1 MKRLL
6 AITFAVLEM
15 LAAPRGN
22 AATPGESVVIVY
34 NRNEKESKEVAEYYA
49 ERRGVPKKQIV
60 GLSMPNAEEISR
72 ADYRRDLER
81 PLWRFFENEKL
92 FTTRRQ
98 TVNNTNLSQ
107 VQSFWN
113 VVQSPI
119 RYVVLSYGVPLR
131 IQNDP
136 SIEEAIAPQ
145 INEALRKNT
154 AAVENELALL
164 PLFDLKL
171 PIVGW
176 MNNQLYRATNGAVFH
191 PTNGVLMVARL
202 DGPSPAIA
210 RSLVDKAIAAETNG
224 LWGRV
229 YIDSRNI
236 RDGAYKPGDDWMRFA
251 ATVSKEIGFETI
263 HDERPETFPV
273 SFPMSA
279 IAFYA
284 GWYDT
289 HASGPFTR
297 AVVEFMPG
305 AFAYHL
311 HSGSGTTVRDPS
323 RHWVAPL
330 LAAGATCT
338 MGSVDEPYLIGT
350 PDIGVFFANF
360 FGRGMTFGEAA
371 YSSMLQYSW
380 MTTVVGDPLYRPFR
394 EDAMKQIQETIRD
407 KKPGAE
413 WAVLRLVNRVADSG
427 KPLIEVTA
435 MLEADPFLANSAV
448 LLEKLGDLYQQL
460 GKPSSS
466 IDAWQRALKQ
476 NPSLQQT
483 IRLKLGL
490 VAKLTEAARTDEAVE
505 AYGDFLKGFPDYVDR
520 LTVLRQAKPLADK
533 AGKKDLASAWQK
545 EIDKLAPP
553 PPPAP
558 VTNAAPAAP
567 AKKK

>member
-1 MKRLL
+1 MKHLLLL
-6 AITFAVLEM
+6 AFALSGL
-15 LAAPRGN
+15 LAAPKAN

-34 NRNEKESKEVAEYYA
+34 NRNVKESKEIADHYA
-49 ERRGVPKKQIV
+49 ARRGVPAKQIL
-60 GLSMPNAEEISR
+60 GLSLPAGEDISR
-72 ADYRRDLER
+72 ADFRRDLER
-81 PLWRFFENEKL
+81 PLWRFLENEKL
-92 FTTRRQ
+92 FVTRRQ
-98 TVNNTNLSQ
+98 PVNNTN
-107 VQSFWN
+107 VAATSFWM
-113 VVQSPI
+113 VSQTPI
-119 RYVVLSYGVPLR
+119 RYLVLSYGVPLR
-131 IQNDP
+131 IMSDP
-136 SIEEAIAPQ
+136 SIEEPFAAT

-154 AAVENELALL
+154 AAVDNELALL

-176 MNNQLYRATNGAVFH
+176 VNNQLYRATNGALFH
-191 PTNGVLMVARL
+191 PTNGVLMTARL

-210 RSLVDKAIAAETNG
+210 RSLVDKAILAESNG

-263 HDERPETFPV
+263 HDENPGTFPV

-279 IAFYA
+279 IAFYG
-284 GWYDT
+284 GWYD
-289 HASGPFTR
+289 AGVSGPFTR
-297 AVVEFMPG
+297 AVVEFVPG

-311 HSGSGTTVRDPS
+311 HSGSAVTVRDAS

-338 MGSVDEPYLIGT
+338 MGSVDEPYLPGT
-350 PDIGVFFANF
+350 PDVGVVFANF

-371 YSSMLQYSW
+371 YSSMLQYGW
-380 MTTVVGDPLYRPFR
+380 MTTVVGDPLYRPFPG
-394 EDAMKQIQETIRD
+394 DAMVQIRETIRD
-407 KKPGAE
+407 KKTGAD
-413 WAVLRLVNRVADSG
+413 WAVLRMANLMLESG
-427 KPLIEVTA
+427 KPALEITG
-435 MLEADPFLANSAV
+435 MLEAEPLLTNSPV
-448 LLEKLGDLYQQL
+448 LLEKLGDLYQQV

-466 IDAWQRALKQ
+466 VDAWERALKQ
-476 NPSLQQT
+476 NPSLQQS

-490 VAKLTEAARTDEAVE
+490 AAKLSAAARDAEAVE
-505 AYGDFLKGFPDYVDR
+505 TYADFLKNFPDYVDR
-520 LTVLRQAKPLADK
+520 LGILRTAQPLADK

-558 VTNAAPAAP
+558 TTNAAPAAP
-567 AKKK
+567 AKK

>member
-1 MKRLL
+1 MKLFLL
-6 AITFAVLEM
+6 HLIALIVG
-15 LAAPRGN
+15 LAAIQGR
-22 AATPGESVVIVY
+22 AAGPGDSVVIVY
-34 NRNEKESKEVAEYYA
+34 NRNVKESKEIAEHYA
-49 ERRGVPKKQIV
+49 ERRGVPKRQII
-60 GLSMPNAEEISR
+60 GLSLPTGEDISR

-81 PLWRFFENEKL
+81 PLWRFFESEKL

-98 TVNNTNLSQ
+98 TVNNTNVNL
-107 VQSFWN
+107 VRSFWN

-154 AAVENELALL
+154 AAVENELAVL

-229 YIDSRNI
+229 YIDSRSI
-236 RDGAYKPGDDWMRFA
+236 RDGAYKMGDDWMRFA
-251 ATVSKEIGFETI
+251 ATVSKELGFETI

-279 IAFYA
+279 IAFYG
-284 GWYDT
+284 GWYD
-289 HASGPFTR
+289 AGVSGPFTR
-297 AVVEFMPG
+297 AVVEFVPG

-311 HSGSGTTVRDPS
+311 HSGSAVTVRDPS
-323 RHWVAPL
+323 RNWVAPL

-338 MGSVDEPYLIGT
+338 MGSVDEPYLSGT
-350 PDIGVFFANF
+350 PDVGVFFANF

-380 MTTVVGDPLYRPFR
+380 MTAVVGDPLYRPFA
-394 EDAMKQIQETIRD
+394 EDAMQQIQTTIRE

-413 WAVLRLVNRVADSG
+413 WAVLRLANRLADSG
-427 KPLIEVTA
+427 KTLVQVTG

-490 VAKLTEAARTDEAVE
+490 VAKLTEAARTDEAVDTY
-505 AYGDFLKGFPDYVDR
+505 ADFLKSFPDYVDR
-520 LTVLRQAKPLADK
+520 LGVLRSAQPLADK
-533 AGKKDLASAWQK
+533 AGKKELASTWQK

-553 PPPAP
+553 PPAP
-558 VTNAAPAAP
+558 STNATPAAP
-567 AKKK
+567 GKKK

>member
-1 MKRLL
+1 MKRFLL
-6 AITFAVLEM
+6 PVIALIAC
-15 LAAPRGN
+15 LAGPRVD

-34 NRNEKESKEVAEYYA
+34 NRNAKESKEVAEHYA

-154 AAVENELALL
+154 AAVENELAVL

-171 PIVGW
+171 PLVGW

-191 PTNGVLMVARL
+191 PTNGVLMVSRL

-273 SFPMSA
+273 SFPMST

-297 AVVEFMPG
+297 AVVEFVPG

-350 PDIGVFFANF
+350 PDIGLFFANF

-490 VAKLTEAARTDEAVE
+490 VAKLTEATRTDEAVE

-520 LTVLRQAKPLADK
+520 LTVLRSAKPLADK

-553 PPPAP
+553 PPAP
-558 VTNAAPAAP
+558 VTNAAPAVP
-567 AKKK
+567 VKKK